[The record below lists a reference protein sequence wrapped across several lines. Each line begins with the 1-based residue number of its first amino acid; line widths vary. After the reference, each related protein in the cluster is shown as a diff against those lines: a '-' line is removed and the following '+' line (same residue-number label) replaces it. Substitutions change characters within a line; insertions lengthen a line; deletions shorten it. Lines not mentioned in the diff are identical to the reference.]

1 MKTILFV
8 DDDAVVVAVYRKWLE
23 RNGFKV
29 DIARD
34 GLGALKYLADHTPDI
49 VVLDLMMPNV
59 SGVEVLKFMRADRR
73 LRHVPV
79 VVFSNAFM
87 TELAQE
93 AMAAGANKT
102 LPKAGC
108 TPSLLIQC
116 LHDILAGA
124 VGVSDTSILMLD
136 QETKTAVPYPPKVKS
151 PEPPQTQT
159 PQQPAKTSATDQT
172 TLEHIRGELINNA
185 LSELA
190 EIREN
195 CAGYLTAHTTP
206 AGVVWL
212 KNLYQCLHFTGARA
226 SLVGFH
232 RLAQL
237 LTAFEALVFELIAN
251 PAQAT
256 HSTLHTI
263 RRAMECVIV
272 LFSQIDA
279 GMAEPIR
286 KARVLVVDDDPVSN
300 HMIIGALRRAKLD
313 AESITDP
320 RKALE
325 QLQSLRYDLIML
337 DIVMPGMSGFEL
349 CEKIRQ
355 LPGYADTPVIF
366 ITVNEKFLNW
376 LETVLSGGNEII
388 SKPVQPLELA
398 LKATTLLIQHQLANT
413 RPKKHN

>member
-1 MKTILFV
+1 MKTVLFV
-8 DDDAVVVAVYRKWLE
+8 DDDPIVVAVYKKWLE
-23 RNGFKV
+23 RNGLSVEVAK
-29 DIARD
+29 D
-34 GLGALKYLADHTPDI
+34 GLAALKYLENQTPDI

-59 SGVEVLKFMRADRR
+59 SGVEVLKFMRADKR
-73 LRHVPV
+73 LKDVPV
-79 VVFSNAFM
+79 VVFSNAYM

-93 AMAAGANKT
+93 AMAAGATKSM
-102 LPKAGC
+102 PKAGC

-116 LHDILAGA
+116 VQDLLAGE
-124 VGVSDTSILMLD
+124 VGISDTALLMIESERQTQSL
-136 QETKTAVPYPPKVKS
+136 PPPRLVGKPP
-151 PEPPQTQT
+151 PEPAP
-159 PQQPAKTSATDQT
+159 PPPLKTDTAEQAA
-172 TLEHIRGELINNA
+172 LGQIRAELINNA

-190 EIREN
+190 EIRKN
-195 CAGYLTAHTTP
+195 CAGYLAAPAGP
-206 AGVVWL
+206 AGVIWL

-279 GMAEPIR
+279 GTAEPIR
-286 KARVLVVDDDPVSN
+286 KARVLVVDDDPLSN
-300 HMIIGALRRAKLD
+300 RMVIAALQRAKLD
-313 AESITDP
+313 AESVTDP
-320 RKALE
+320 RQALE
-325 QLQSLRYDLIML
+325 QLQSVRYDLVMI

-349 CEKIRQ
+349 CQKLRR

-376 LETVLSGGNEII
+376 LEAVLSGGNEII
-388 SKPVQPLELA
+388 AKPVQPLELA
-398 LKATTLLIQHQLANT
+398 LKATTVLIQHQLSRANA
-413 RPKKHN
+413 KKTG